1 MKTSDRATAR
11 LDWIRSTLGNDS
23 LTLAPASADASF
35 RSYWR
40 TRHAGQSWILM
51 DSPPALEDPAP
62 WLAIGKKLAAA
73 GLHVPAVHAA
83 DPARGFVLIEDLGS
97 QLYLPALNDASVDA
111 LYGDA
116 MEALLRMQTAVD
128 ASDLAPYDAAF
139 LRRELELMPEWFL
152 GHHLGY
158 TLDGDARAE
167 IEAAFA
173 LILES
178 ALEQPRCFVHRD
190 FHSRNLLIV
199 DSPGGRSPLA
209 GDASDDSERA
219 SPASGLLRMEGQM
232 PRKRGASW
240 IANPGIIDFQGA
252 LRGPIAYDLAS
263 LLRDCYIVWPRE
275 RVEGWV
281 DDFRLRLRSAGLL
294 DAGVDRARFLRW
306 FDLIGLQRH
315 IKVLGIFCRL
325 WYRDGKRGY
334 LDDLPRVHAY
344 VIDVARGY
352 PELAALV
359 ALLERCVGGRDLA
372 LPVAA

>member
-1 MKTSDRATAR
+1 MKTPDRATAR
-11 LDWIRSTLGNDS
+11 LDWIRSTLGDDS
-23 LTLAPASADASF
+23 LMLAPASADASF

-40 TRHAGQSWILM
+40 ARHAGQSWILM
-51 DSPPALEDPAP
+51 DSPPALENAAP
-62 WLAIGKKLAAA
+62 WLAIGRKLAAA

-97 QLYLPALNDASVDA
+97 RLYLPALNDASVDA

-116 MEALLRMQTAVD
+116 LEALLRMQTAVD

-152 GHHLGY
+152 GHHLGC
-158 TLDGDARAE
+158 TPDGDARAE
-167 IEAAFA
+167 MEAAFA

-199 DSPGGRSPLA
+199 DSPGRGPLA
-209 GDASDDSERA
+209 GDASDGSKRA
-219 SPASGLLRMEGQM
+219 SPASGLLPMEGQM

-252 LRGPIAYDLAS
+252 LHGPIAYDLAS
-263 LLRDCYIVWPRE
+263 LLRDCYIAWQRG
-275 RVEGWV
+275 RVEDWV
-281 DDFRLRLRSAGLL
+281 ENYRRRLRAAGLL
-294 DAGVDRARFLRW
+294 DAGIDRTRFLRW

-334 LDDLPRVHAY
+334 LDDLPRVFAY

-352 PELAALV
+352 PELAGLA
-359 ALLERCVGGRDLA
+359 ALLERCAGGRDLTV
-372 LPVAA
+372 PVAA